1 MKGFMVKSFTYKT
14 KIYYEDTD
22 AGGIV
27 YYANYLKY
35 FERARTEWIYSLGFN
50 HNKLSALDTLIV
62 VRSCY
67 IDYEKP
73 VKFEEKIEVVSEL
86 SKLSPVRI
94 NLIQFVKD
102 IKSID
107 EQFDLV
113 VTDFEPVSAY
123 FSRLKNIPAFGIGHQ
138 YSFYKKIPMTIKMR
152 FTRILFT

>member
-73 VKFEEKIEVVSEL
+73 VKFEEKIDVVSKL

-94 NLIQFVKD
+94 NLIQFVKVGNETRVKAKVELAVID
-102 IKSID
+102 QAGKPKKMPEDLYKSFKSCI
-107 EQFDLV
+107 
-113 VTDFEPVSAY
+113 
-123 FSRLKNIPAFGIGHQ
+123 
-138 YSFYKKIPMTIKMR
+138 
-152 FTRILFT
+152 

>member
-1 MKGFMVKSFTYKT
+1 MVKSFIYKT

-94 NLIQFVKD
+94 NLIQFVKVGNETRVKAKVELAVID
-102 IKSID
+102 QAGKPKKMPEDLYKSFKSCI
-107 EQFDLV
+107 
-113 VTDFEPVSAY
+113 
-123 FSRLKNIPAFGIGHQ
+123 
-138 YSFYKKIPMTIKMR
+138 
-152 FTRILFT
+152 

>member
-1 MKGFMVKSFTYKT
+1 MVKSFTYKT

-50 HNKLSALDTLIV
+50 HNKLSALETLIV

-94 NLIQFVKD
+94 NLIQFVKVGNETRVKAKVELAVID
-102 IKSID
+102 QAGKPKKMPEDLYKSFKSCI
-107 EQFDLV
+107 
-113 VTDFEPVSAY
+113 
-123 FSRLKNIPAFGIGHQ
+123 
-138 YSFYKKIPMTIKMR
+138 
-152 FTRILFT
+152 

>member
-1 MKGFMVKSFTYKT
+1 MKDFMVKSFTYKI

-50 HNKLSALDTLIV
+50 HNKLSTLDTLIV

-67 IDYEKP
+67 IDYERS
-73 VKFEEKIEVVSEL
+73 VKFEEEIEVVSKL

-94 NLIQFVKD
+94 NLVQFAKVGNETRVKA
-102 IKSID
+102 KVELAVID
-107 EQFDLV
+107 QAGK
-113 VTDFEPVSAY
+113 P
-123 FSRLKNIPAFGIGHQ
+123 
-138 YSFYKKIPMTIKMR
+138 KKLSLIHI
-152 FTRILFT
+152 